1 MSFYLLVLTAAICR
15 GEVETVAV
23 CSGEVRSFWCWQKP
37 SSSSI
42 HPPLLGRHFTP
53 ELCLRSCSSLLKQP
67 LPSLFSI
74 LVSIC
79 LFISLPLSLAT
90 QPLFFFLLQANR
102 SIAKNSSVGLLR
114 IYICKWEP
122 MLLVNLQLSKQLK
135 LTNNVGPY
143 YFTNNRVSC
152 ALIYIANPITFF
164 LLPLCNWL
172 KIMSWTILKVFD

>member
-1 MSFYLLVLTAAICR
+1 MRCWISCVAKALLV
-15 GEVETVAV
+15 
-23 CSGEVRSFWCWQKP
+23 
-37 SSSSI
+37 I
-42 HPPLLGRHFTP
+42 HPPPLLDRPLTR
-53 ELCLRSCSSLLKQP
+53 ELCLGFCSSLLKRS
-67 LPSLFSI
+67 LPSPFPI

-90 QPLFFFLLQANR
+90 QPLFVLLQANR

-135 LTNNVGPY
+135 LTNNVGLH
-143 YFTNNRVSC
+143 YFTNNRVPC

-172 KIMSWTILKVFD
+172 KIMYWTRLKVFD

>member
-1 MSFYLLVLTAAICR
+1 MLFCLLALTAAICR
-15 GEVETVAV
+15 GKVERQLLCAQVK
-23 CSGEVRSFWCWQKP
+23 CWASPVDKALLV
-37 SSSSI
+37 I
-42 HPPLLGRHFTP
+42 HPPPLLDRHFTP
-53 ELCLRSCSSLLKQP
+53 ELCLGVCSSLLKRS
-67 LPSLFSI
+67 LPSPFPI

-79 LFISLPLSLAT
+79 LFISLPLPLTT

-135 LTNNVGPY
+135 LTNNVGPH

-164 LLPLCNWL
+164 LLP
-172 KIMSWTILKVFD
+172 